1 MYKEGKTMYK
11 CKECGAEYEEK
22 PDYCDCGNDEFEL
35 VSVKPEQSKTLQ
47 GESIPEK
54 TIDIKPKVQP
64 AAAGRT
70 TFTPPPQKKSFG
82 EQYPGLS
89 RMMTSIDPISLVI
102 FIVCLLLSLYVVFF
116 AWNPTEQEIVSQDK
130 QESVVPKNI
139 PSIDKIWNNTPPVY
153 QKKEEKKETQE
164 EKIVNQILQTVVP
177 QKSAVQKPVQTQKTS
192 QATKPVQT
200 TKPTV
205 TKVQLNKNTQTTKP
219 KTVTAAP
226 KTQTSVKTQT
236 STTVNSQAQKAAE
249 DAAKKKAEQERLA
262 AEAAQLKNLQ
272 AEQAQKAAEKQA
284 RQAAAAK
291 QEYANYKVQLRNTIG
306 RKIDFTR
313 VIGDGSCTVA
323 FKIDST
329 GRLVNRS
336 FAKQSSNNTLNDAVY
351 AAVMAT
357 PTFNPPPS
365 AYNNETLNLN
375 IRFTNGNFEIS
386 LP

>member
-1 MYKEGKTMYK
+1 MYK
-11 CKECGAEYEEK
+11 CKECGAEYDEK
-22 PDYCDCGNDEFEL
+22 PDYCDCGNDEFEA
-35 VSVKPEQSKTLQ
+35 VVIKAEQPKAAQ
-47 GESIPEK
+47 GERIPVPEK
-54 TIDIKPKVQP
+54 TAEEKPKVQP
-64 AAAGRT
+64 ASAAGT
-70 TFTPPPQKKSFG
+70 TFSPPLQNKSFG
-82 EQYPGLS
+82 EQYPGLN
-89 RMMTSIDPISLVI
+89 RMITSVDPISFAI
-102 FIVCLLLSLYVVFF
+102 FIVCILLSLYVVFF
-116 AWNPTEQEIVSQDK
+116 AFNPTEPEVAGQEK
-130 QESVVPKNI
+130 QEVVTVKNI

-153 QKKEEKKETQE
+153 QKPEVKKETPE
-164 EKIVNQILQTVVP
+164 EKTVNQIIQTVVP
-177 QKSAVQKPVQTQKTS
+177 QKPAVQKPAQTQKTVQTTKPVQTQKP
-192 QATKPVQT
+192 A
-200 TKPTV
+200 V

-219 KTVTAAP
+219 KTTTAAVTP
-226 KTQTSVKTQT
+226 KTQAAAKTHT
-236 STTVNSQAQKAAE
+236 NTTGSSQAQKAAE

-262 AEAAQLKNLQ
+262 AEAAQLKKLQ
-272 AEQAQKAAEKQA
+272 AEQAKKAAEEQA

-306 RKIDFTR
+306 RKIDFTK

-357 PTFNPPPS
+357 PTFNPPPG